1 MRKVRPALF
10 KVWKS
15 VCEAKTISQPIIKY
29 NKITK
34 ELTLERSISPR
45 ARYVLDEEGNI
56 VEKDYGE
63 DRTKNA
69 WNTLTPLLGIITAGA
84 LTLEEFFKHAQ
95 DIEGGIKNGKVYFW
109 QTRDIVA
116 KAVKRI

>member
-1 MRKVRPALF
+1 M
-10 KVWKS
+10 
-15 VCEAKTISQPIIKY
+15 EHSQS
-29 NKITK
+29 TFA
-34 ELTLERSISPR
+34 T
-45 ARYVLDEEGNI
+45 YVLDENGNI
-56 VEKDYGE
+56 IEKDWGE
-63 DRTKNA
+63 NRIKKE
-69 WNTLTPLLGIITAGA
+69 WNILTPLLGIITAGA